1 MAEIKRYPWV
11 RHLRSE
17 SSSFVLHHR
26 RGKPV
31 RSGAGL
37 AFWFRPLAASIA
49 ELPLDDRE
57 LTFLF
62 QGRSADYQEV
72 NAQGVVTYR
81 VSDPEKLSGRID
93 FSLDLTT
100 GTYLKQPFEKL
111 SLLVTQLAQQFAWEY
126 IASND
131 LRRLLVHGV
140 REIRDRITQGLEA
153 DEGLQSMGIAIVTVR
168 VSAVSPAPDME
179 KALQTPTREEIQQE
193 ADDATFQRRARAVE
207 KERAIQE
214 NELQNK
220 IELAKRE
227 AELIAQ
233 EGQNQRRSATE
244 RSEAE
249 KIAVVAGAEQRAIQS
264 ASEADALR
272 LVETARSEGEKAR
285 MAIYRD
291 FPASVLTALGLRE
304 LAGKLRKI
312 EHLNLTPDMVF
323 PLLSEL
329 VRSRK
334 PTDSPREDGGPE
346 S

>member
-1 MAEIKRYPWV
+1 MAEVKTYPWV
-11 RHLRSE
+11 RHIRSE

-26 RGKPV
+26 KGKVV
-31 RSGAGL
+31 RSGPGL
-37 AFWFRPLAASIA
+37 AFWFRPLTASIA
-49 ELPLDDRE
+49 EVPMEDRE

-62 QGRSADYQEV
+62 QGRSSDYQEV

-81 VSDPEKLSGRID
+81 VVDAEKLARRID
-93 FSLDLTT
+93 FSLDLRT
-100 GTYLKQPFEKL
+100 GRYLEQPFEKL

-126 IASND
+126 IASQD
-131 LRRLLVHGV
+131 LRHLLIHGV
-140 REIRDRITQGLEA
+140 REIRDRITGGLET
-153 DEGLQSMGIAIVTVR
+153 DEGLQSMGLAIVTVR
-168 VSAVSPAPDME
+168 VSAVTPAPDME

-214 NELQNK
+214 NELKNK

-233 EGQNQRRSATE
+233 EGQNQRRAATE
-244 RSEAE
+244 RAEAE
-249 KIAVVAGAEQRAIQS
+249 KIAVTAAAEQRAIES

-272 LVETARSEGEKAR
+272 AVESARFEGEESR
-285 MAIYRD
+285 MGIYRD

-304 LAGKLRKI
+304 LAGKLQSI
-312 EHLNLTPDMVF
+312 EHVNLTPDMVF
-323 PLLSEL
+323 PLLSDL
-329 VRSRK
+329 VRSRN
-334 PTDSPREDGGPE
+334 PGSTAPEDTEQE

>member
-11 RHLRSE
+11 RHIRSE
-17 SSSFVLHHR
+17 SSSFLLQFR
-26 RGKPV
+26 KGKLV
-31 RSGAGL
+31 RSGSGL
-37 AFWFRPLAASIA
+37 AFWFRPLNASIA
-49 ELPLDDRE
+49 EIPLDDRE

-81 VSDPEKLSGRID
+81 VSDPEKLGRRID
-93 FSLDLTT
+93 FALDLAT
-100 GTYLKQPFEKL
+100 GMYLKQPFEKL

-126 IASND
+126 MATHD
-131 LRRLLVHGV
+131 LRHLLVHGV
-140 REIRDRITQGLEA
+140 REIRDRITQALEA

-168 VSAVSPAPDME
+168 VSAVSPAPDIE
-179 KALQTPTREEIQQE
+179 KALQTPTREAIQQD

-207 KERAIQE
+207 KERAIEE
-214 NELQNK
+214 NELKNK

-244 RSEAE
+244 RAEAE
-249 KIAVVAGAEQRAIQS
+249 KIAVAAAAEQRAIQS

-272 LVETARSEGEKAR
+272 IVETARSEGEQAR

-312 EHLNLTPDMVF
+312 EHVNLTPDMVL

-334 PTDSPREDGGPE
+334 PTTPPAEEGGPE
-346 S
+346 P